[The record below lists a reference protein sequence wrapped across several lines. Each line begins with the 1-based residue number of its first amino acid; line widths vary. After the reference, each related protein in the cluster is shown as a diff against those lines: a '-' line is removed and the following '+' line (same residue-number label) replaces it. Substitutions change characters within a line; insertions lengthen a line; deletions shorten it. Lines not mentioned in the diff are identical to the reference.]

1 MNFNRTFSFSKS
13 ISQRSILLLGVIDI
27 TPKQT
32 LIKIFLIMVA
42 EKIMPKISLSSKWSC
57 DGRELKPKSG
67 GSSSDVWVLSGKE
80 IKPKYIGTSKDVW
93 VWDGRELKPKYVVR
107 PGDIWVVDGDKIKP
121 KVSASSNNTYELNG
135 NPILVAF
142 GQVVLKLW

>member
-32 LIKIFLIMVA
+32 LIKIFLIMVL

-57 DGRELKPKSG
+57 DGRELKPKVG
-67 GSSSDVWVLSGKE
+67 ANQSDIWV
-80 IKPKYIGTSKDVW
+80 Y
-93 VWDGRELKPKYVVR
+93 DGRELKPKV
-107 PGDIWVVDGDKIKP
+107 GAKQSDIWVTEGNKIKP
-121 KVSASSNNTYELNG
+121 KISANYDTTYELNG
-135 NPILVAF
+135 NAILVAF

>member
-32 LIKIFLIMVA
+32 LIKIFLIMVL

-57 DGRELKPKSG
+57 DGRELKPKVG
-67 GSSSDVWVLSGKE
+67 ANQSDIW
-80 IKPKYIGTSKDVW
+80 IY
-93 VWDGRELKPKYVVR
+93 DGRELKPKV
-107 PGDIWVVDGDKIKP
+107 GAKQSDIWVTEGNKIKP
-121 KVSASSNNTYELNG
+121 KISANYDTTYELNG
-135 NPILVAF
+135 NAILVAF

>member
-32 LIKIFLIMVA
+32 LIKIFLIMVL

-57 DGRELKPKSG
+57 DGSELKPKVG
-67 GSSSDVWVLSGKE
+67 ANQSDIWVYDGRELR
-80 IKPKYIGTSKDVW
+80 PKVGAKQSDIW
-93 VWDGRELKPKYVVR
+93 VYDGRELKPKV
-107 PGDIWVVDGDKIKP
+107 GAKQSDIWVTEGNKIKP
-121 KVSASSNNTYELNG
+121 KISANYDTTYELNG
-135 NPILVAF
+135 NAILVAF